1 MQIFIVMLIIAKLAN
16 LTKKDAFALL
26 GNVQSIL
33 KKGFFYNLPRNQL
46 LNKYLNFFSL

>member
-1 MQIFIVMLIIAKLAN
+1 MLFLIIAKLAN

-33 KKGFFYNLPRNQL
+33 KKGFFLQFT
-46 LNKYLNFFSL
+46 KKSTFK